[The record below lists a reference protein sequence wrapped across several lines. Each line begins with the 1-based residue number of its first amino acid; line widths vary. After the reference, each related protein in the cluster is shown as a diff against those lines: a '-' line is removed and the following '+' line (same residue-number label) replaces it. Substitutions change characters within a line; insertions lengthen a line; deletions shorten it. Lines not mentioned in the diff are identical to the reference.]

1 MHAGNPTVALP
12 ESGREDIIMTISGVL
27 FTHERDA
34 PTVDEQEELQAD
46 SWRVFETDAGH
57 LHLSLY
63 LGHSVARLTSA
74 ITSVDLHARMIT
86 TSSGRRYLLTDAPE
100 CDEMK
105 VTLIWSNAVRVLGTF
120 TDVSHELWS
129 QVLATAH

>member
-1 MHAGNPTVALP
+1 MDNVF
-12 ESGREDIIMTISGVL
+12 

-34 PTVDEQEELQAD
+34 VAVEEQPVLLAD
-46 SWRVFETDAGH
+46 SWRVFETEAGQ

-63 LGHSVARLTSA
+63 LGHAVARLTSA
-74 ITSVDLHARMIT
+74 IEVVDLHART
-86 TSSGRRYLLTDAPE
+86 LVTASGRRYVLGDAPE

-105 VTLIWSNAVRVLGTF
+105 VTAIWTNAVRVLGDVA
-120 TDVSHELWS
+120 DVSNDLWG